1 MSNTVTIA
9 KATTVALPRVCK
21 PIIQGGRSYSM
32 LAPLAGVTGQDA
44 TPYTSDWLPVGAGA
58 FLQLT
63 LSVSRLAGTL
73 SVVLETVGNPETD
86 PPRFCGAFPQT
97 NVGDTVKATMVCDA
111 FVRVVAT
118 PGAGAGQFA
127 DWTITG
133 DAILSGAPGM

>member
-1 MSNTVTIA
+1 
-9 KATTVALPRVCK
+9 
-21 PIIQGGRSYSM
+21 M
-32 LAPLAGVTGQDA
+32 LAPLAGVTAQDA
-44 TPYTSDWLPVGAGA
+44 TPYVSEWLPVGAGA

-63 LSVSRLAGTL
+63 LAVTRLNGTL
-73 SVVLETVGNPETD
+73 TVTIETVGNPDTD

-97 NVGDTVKATMVCDA
+97 NVADTVKTTMVCDA

-118 PGAGAGQFA
+118 PGAGAGQVA